1 MAQKIR
7 DVAVK
12 TGEYQDQ
19 YGNNKGRW
27 QNVGALMKGDDGN
40 EFIILQRWFNPAGVM
55 NPQGKESVILSCFEL
70 RDQNGQQQQKPAQPS
85 GSGGGPTQDQG
96 PSDDFDSDIPF

>member
-1 MAQKIR
+1 MAAQKIR

-12 TGEYQDQ
+12 VGEYQDRQ
-19 YGNNKGRW
+19 SGQMKGRW

-55 NPQGKESVILSCFEL
+55 NPNGQPTVILSCFREQG
-70 RDQNGQQQQKPAQPS
+70 DQQQPRQQAPQQQQGPA
-85 GSGGGPTQDQG
+85 
-96 PSDDFDSDIPF
+96 PSDEFDGDFVPF